1 MVQQFGWLEEE
12 REKFWLAHPALSKK
26 RDTVEALAK
35 PSSDSDTT
43 GASILE
49 WSDSSQRSLASLITA
64 LEKASASLEEKQK
77 RAALSLAADFALR
90 HADSHWG
97 QLQHGEHEESIRAYE
112 RNVSVGKKLKH
123 ADGLFHGLSNM
134 FLTHQSH
141 GF

>member
-1 MVQQFGWLEEE
+1 M
-12 REKFWLAHPALSKK
+12 
-26 RDTVEALAK
+26 
-35 PSSDSDTT
+35 SSRYLRRVK
-43 GASILE
+43 ICKIRPRCP
-49 WSDSSQRSLASLITA
+49 RSVASLIVAQETA
-64 LEKASASLEEKQK
+64 RSVASLIVAQETASLEEKQK
-77 RAALSLAADFALR
+77 RTALSLAADFALR